1 MSAKGDTVRYVPDP
15 NVEGSANTYLAG
27 LKTCGHRHKK
37 LEAAENCAKLKAEK
51 GRKIG
56 VEVRVTERRR

>member
-1 MSAKGDTVRYVPDP
+1 MSAKGYTVRYVPDP

-51 GRKIG
+51 G
-56 VEVRVTERRR
+56 